1 MHCEV
6 ITDLSLML
14 PKGAEPVMTC
24 VCVAIKGALLLTLDT
39 LFVRLQ
45 SHSQQQ
51 PKQPRQQ
58 YQDMERH
65 AAKLALHG
73 RIVGMSESGM
83 SADDIAEEVGVH
95 RSTVYKWLN
104 RWEEGELTDHYRR
117 GARRKTTAEQDQ
129 QLREYMD
136 GHPFSNAEEAKRALE
151 IDASTEALLKRLK
164 EMGYNHRTPAVKPK
178 LTERHRQLQPDFAC
192 QHVDQDLDYWAR
204 FIFSDEKTFCS
215 TVHGRLRCWRPTNTR
230 QVNCLTLHSVLY

>member
-1 MHCEV
+1 
-6 ITDLSLML
+6 
-14 PKGAEPVMTC
+14 
-24 VCVAIKGALLLTLDT
+24 
-39 LFVRLQ
+39 
-45 SHSQQQ
+45 
-51 PKQPRQQ
+51 
-58 YQDMERH
+58 MERH